1 MENKLLKTMNEM
13 IGKEG
18 KAMTRD
24 DLPELVVSDFD
35 VLDLETTLNNI
46 NTQRVPGNHG
56 E

>member
-1 MENKLLKTMNEM
+1 MNEI

-18 KAMTRD
+18 LAMTRE

-46 NTQRVPGNHG
+46 NTQKVPGNHG
-56 E
+56 K